1 MYQNWSDLN
10 PYGDLQTYL
19 IQVCRLAY
27 EEDGEYSPSYI
38 TAQTYRRGVIW
49 TLDEDFAKLAIL

>member
-1 MYQNWSDLN
+1 MINTGDLN

-27 EEDGEYSPSYI
+27 EEDASYSPDYI
-38 TAQTYRRGVIW
+38 TAQTYRGRTIW
-49 TLDEDFAKLAIL
+49 TLSDDYAKLAIF